1 MPCVC
6 LRLEDIHS
14 RTQILEKTPGKKKKH
29 LQVRLYI
36 CCVEK
41 GVIFAWRTH
50 KTRRHNTNI
59 HLNRF
64 QTQRR
69 QITGRRKGLTDVNI
83 IFGELLTDDTSRGW
97 VRVHCGCCVR
107 IQSLLETFVE
117 FNCIRDIDII

>member
-14 RTQILEKTPGKKKKH
+14 RTQILEKEKKH
-29 LQVRLYI
+29 LQVRLYTS
-36 CCVEK
+36 CMEK

-50 KTRRHNTNI
+50 KIRRHNTNI

-69 QITGRRKGLTDVNI
+69 QITGRRKGLTDVDI
-83 IFGELLTDDTSRGW
+83 IFGERLTDNTSPGAGAGPLWLLRADTITAGD
-97 VRVHCGCCVR
+97 VCRV
-107 IQSLLETFVE
+107 
-117 FNCIRDIDII
+117 